1 MKTQEPDTKFVPVP
15 ADFFTTKTG
24 RRLFRAGPIHQLRFL
39 WLVFKA
45 HGLGKNG
52 QLKGSDNEPLDVDDL
67 AEDHDRDFEGW
78 KITIKVCNEL
88 NLVETMEDGTIRIVS
103 PEYWTRPP
111 SARPSAVRK
120 RVQKHRERQPEDPE
134 PQEKPGSCNDP
145 VTDCNGSN
153 SSLSKI
159 RADQSRSDQIRS
171 EESRSEQEEIG
182 QDQEGLRPQSPLPAC
197 SFGQEEFFKDC
208 DQAHRLVDG
217 RAFPKSSRRNTLKVI
232 DALPRS
238 RFGWKDKAGAVLLA
252 AQKVRWK
259 IDKGDPV
266 DNPWGLLLTI
276 VSEHVKA
283 AEQYNKLAE
292 RTGGEPEFHWS
303 LEPVEVAS

>member
-1 MKTQEPDTKFVPVP
+1 MKTQESDTKFVPVP
-15 ADFFTTKTG
+15 ADFFSTKTG
-24 RRLFRAGPIHQLRFL
+24 RKLFRAGPIHQLRFL

-67 AEDHDRDFEGW
+67 AEDHDRDFDGW
-78 KITIKVCNEL
+78 KTTLKVCNEL
-88 NLVETMEDGTIRIVS
+88 ELIEILEDGTIKIVS

-120 RVQKHRERQPEDPE
+120 RVQKHREKLSEDPE
-134 PQEKPGSCNDP
+134 PKTEPEPCNDP
-145 VTDCNGSN
+145 VTDDNSSN

-159 RADQSRSDQIRS
+159 RADQSRSEQEQIRS
-171 EESRSEQEEIG
+171 DLEKSR

-208 DQAHRLVDG
+208 DQAHRLLDG
-217 RAFPKSSRRNTLKVI
+217 RAFPRSSRKNTLKVI
-232 DALPRS
+232 EALPRS

-259 IDKGDPV
+259 IDKGEPV

-303 LEPVEVAS
+303 PEPVEVAS